1 MLLLRDPSPRLAQ
14 DSQDSQSLFTPSQ
27 THCKDEPSTPHNLV
41 LSPFQNSINSL
52 PTTDTVPV
60 KIELEAEVEDDS
72 KMERQNE
79 AGGSQSRPNDQS
91 VYTR

>member
-14 DSQDSQSLFTPSQ
+14 SLFTPSHSPIPQ
-27 THCKDEPSTPHNLV
+27 CKVEPSTPHNLV
-41 LSPFQNSINSL
+41 LSPLQNPINSP
-52 PTTDTVPV
+52 PTTDTAPV
-60 KIELEAEVEDDS
+60 KVELEAEVEVDS

>member
-1 MLLLRDPSPRLAQ
+1 MLLLRDPSPRLA
-14 DSQDSQSLFTPSQ
+14 QDSQSLFTPSQ

-41 LSPFQNSINSL
+41 LSPFQNSSNSL

-91 VYTR
+91 VYTHC